1 MPVFVQWDNPERT
14 IIFIRY
20 EQWTWDDF
28 YDALRESASMA
39 ATANHSVDI
48 IADLADGVVPKGGT
62 LSHAAASLKQSDE
75 HVRLIVL
82 VTSNRFVQSL
92 LDMSSRILPD
102 IKKKYRIVSS
112 VDLARQLIAREG
124 LG

>member
-1 MPVFVQWDNPERT
+1 MPVFVQWDNPEKT
-14 IIFIRY
+14 IIYIRY
-20 EQWTWDDF
+20 EQWTWDDY

-48 IADLADGVVPKGGT
+48 IAHLSDNTIPKGGT
-62 LSHAAASLKQSDE
+62 LTHAAASIKQGDE

-92 LDMSSRILPD
+92 VDMSSRVLPD
-102 IKKKYRIVSS
+102 IKKKYRVVSS